1 MKTITLTILL
11 LFSFFTKA
19 QDKYDFVVISYQM
32 NYGDLTVSLNGK
44 DVSQEYIKLP
54 KDVKFQQ
61 NANPLLLKVNEYK
74 VNEYQ
79 DANWEVMS
87 FDDTSEN
94 TGTTSSQTRYFA
106 FLRKKRTE

>member
-61 NANPLLLKVNEYK
+61 NANPLLLKVNEY
-74 VNEYQ
+74 Q

-87 FDDTSEN
+87 FDVTSESA
-94 TGTTSSQTRYFA
+94 GSASSNTRYFA